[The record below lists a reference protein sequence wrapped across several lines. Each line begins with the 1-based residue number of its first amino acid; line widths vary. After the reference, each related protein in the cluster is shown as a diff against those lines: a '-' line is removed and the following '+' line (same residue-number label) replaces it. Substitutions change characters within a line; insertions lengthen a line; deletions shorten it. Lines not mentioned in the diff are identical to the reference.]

1 MTTYLLRRLLQAV
14 LTLFVVSLIL
24 FGLISVTPGGFMTV
38 YAEKSDMTAADLA
51 RIRANL
57 GLDDPVPVR
66 YVKWLGNLLKG
77 DWGRSLTSKR
87 PVLEEIGS
95 RLPNTLL
102 LMSLMLIC
110 TLLVAIPLG
119 ILSAIRQYSLLDNVL
134 TTVAFAGQSLPVFW
148 FGLLLIIVFSVLLR
162 GPDGKPLLPGSGMYT
177 LGEPFSLW
185 DRIRHLI
192 LPVTM
197 LTFVSAAEYM
207 RYMRS
212 AMLDVI
218 HEDYIRTARAKGIRE
233 WIVIYKHAL
242 RNAIIPLV
250 TLLSLDLPS
259 LFAGALFTETIFAW
273 PGIGRLYFTA
283 ALKNDYPLVMAILT
297 IYSAL
302 IILSNL
308 LVDLIYAM
316 LDPRIRLS

>member
-1 MTTYLLRRLLQAV
+1 
-14 LTLFVVSLIL
+14 
-24 FGLISVTPGGFMTV
+24 
-38 YAEKSDMTAADLA
+38 
-51 RIRANL
+51 
-57 GLDDPVPVR
+57 
-66 YVKWLGNLLKG
+66 
-77 DWGRSLTSKR
+77 
-87 PVLEEIGS
+87 
-95 RLPNTLL
+95 
-102 LMSLMLIC
+102 
-110 TLLVAIPLG
+110 
-119 ILSAIRQYSLLDNVL
+119 
-134 TTVAFAGQSLPVFW
+134 
-148 FGLLLIIVFSVLLR
+148 
-162 GPDGKPLLPGSGMYT
+162 
-177 LGEPFSLW
+177 
-185 DRIRHLI
+185 
-192 LPVTM
+192 M

-218 HEDYIRTARAKGIRE
+218 HEDYIRTARAKGIQE
-233 WIVIYKHAL
+233 WVVIYKHAL

>member
-14 LTLFVVSLIL
+14 LTLFVGSLIL

-57 GLDDPVPVR
+57 GLDDPVPIR

-119 ILSAIRQYSLLDNVL
+119 ILSAIRQYSWLDNVL
-134 TTVAFAGQSLPVFW
+134 TTIAFAGQSLPVFW

-218 HEDYIRTARAKGIRE
+218 HEDYIRTARAKGIQE
-233 WIVIYKHAL
+233 WVVIYKHAL

>member
-57 GLDDPVPVR
+57 GLDDPVPIR

-119 ILSAIRQYSLLDNVL
+119 ILSAIRQYSWLDNVL
-134 TTVAFAGQSLPVFW
+134 TTIAFAGQSLPVFW

-218 HEDYIRTARAKGIRE
+218 HEDYIRTARAKGIQE
-233 WIVIYKHAL
+233 WVVIYKHAL

>member
-218 HEDYIRTARAKGIRE
+218 HEDYIRTARAKGIQE
-233 WIVIYKHAL
+233 WVVIYKHAL

>member
-57 GLDDPVPVR
+57 GLDDPVPIR

>member
-57 GLDDPVPVR
+57 GLDDPVPIR

-119 ILSAIRQYSLLDNVL
+119 ILSAIRQYSWLDNVL
-134 TTVAFAGQSLPVFW
+134 TTIAFAGQSLPVVW

-218 HEDYIRTARAKGIRE
+218 HEDYIRTARAKGIQE
-233 WIVIYKHAL
+233 WVVIYKHAL

>member
-57 GLDDPVPVR
+57 GLDDPVPIR

-119 ILSAIRQYSLLDNVL
+119 ILSAIRQYSWLDNVL
-134 TTVAFAGQSLPVFW
+134 TTIAFAGQSLPVFW

-162 GPDGKPLLPGSGMYT
+162 GPDGKPLLP
-177 LGEPFSLW
+177 
-185 DRIRHLI
+185 
-192 LPVTM
+192 
-197 LTFVSAAEYM
+197 
-207 RYMRS
+207 
-212 AMLDVI
+212 
-218 HEDYIRTARAKGIRE
+218 
-233 WIVIYKHAL
+233 
-242 RNAIIPLV
+242 
-250 TLLSLDLPS
+250 
-259 LFAGALFTETIFAW
+259 
-273 PGIGRLYFTA
+273 
-283 ALKNDYPLVMAILT
+283 
-297 IYSAL
+297 
-302 IILSNL
+302 
-308 LVDLIYAM
+308 
-316 LDPRIRLS
+316 